1 LLREVGVGK
10 NKGSGFGGTLALAFV
25 IVFLSVALGVGL
37 TRFGSSLPF
46 VGTFFGEQP
55 ARTTASPV
63 VVEGIRELDE
73 LATVQLTESVVITR
87 ESGGSQLERALT
99 GERVLLVATGEV
111 EAGVDLSEIGEDDVR
126 VEGESVTIRLPDPEI
141 LDSSLDEEG
150 TRVYDRDRGLLNLGA
165 DDVLVQEARR
175 DAEEEILAAARENDV
190 LDQAETN
197 AEDSIRAFVTTLGF
211 EEVRFR

>member
-1 LLREVGVGK
+1 VGK

-25 IVFLSVALGVGL
+25 IVLLSVAVGVGL

-46 VGTFFGEQP
+46 VGSFFGEQP
-55 ARTTASPV
+55 ARTTTGPV

-73 LATVQLTESVVITR
+73 LATVQLTESVVVTR

-99 GERVLLVATGEV
+99 GERILLVAVGEV
-111 EAGVDLSEIGEDDVR
+111 EAGVDLSEIGDGDVR
-126 VEGESVTIRLPDPEI
+126 VAGESVTIRLPEPEI
-141 LDSSLDEEG
+141 LDSSLDEEN
-150 TRVYDRDRGLLNLGA
+150 TRVYDRDYSLLNLRP
-165 DDVLVQEARR
+165 DDELVESARAE
-175 DAEEEILAAARENDV
+175 AEEKFLAAARENDI